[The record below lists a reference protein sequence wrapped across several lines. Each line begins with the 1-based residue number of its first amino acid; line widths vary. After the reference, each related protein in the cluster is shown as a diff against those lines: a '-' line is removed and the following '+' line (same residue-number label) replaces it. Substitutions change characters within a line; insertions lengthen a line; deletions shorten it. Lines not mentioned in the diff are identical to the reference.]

1 MFIYRLPL
9 LPGDEVWRPM
19 PVATTLG
26 KQTSRVA
33 SNSGVMPNPDDILP
47 KKAWTDFSGTNNWPD
62 FVDETDRELLDNDSL
77 QEGDDGREVY
87 ANCNPS
93 KSAPV
98 PKERRFKPRSNL
110 QDSLT
115 FPKSPTRIEAEV
127 QFLRP
132 GCNETPDLNG
142 LQEALVDD
150 DDVENRS
157 DCENV
162 FNNNDNGNQVAHRF
176 GDASSSN
183 SSDDN
188 CDGDDSNA
196 AAVPTRTYR
205 ATKLITLNK
214 DGGLI
219 DPQTS

>member
-62 FVDETDRELLDNDSL
+62 FVEDTDREVLDNDGHK
-77 QEGDDGREVY
+77 GDDGCQEVY
-87 ANCNPS
+87 ENCNPS
-93 KSAPV
+93 KPAPV
-98 PKERRFKPRSNL
+98 PKERRFKPRNNMPE
-110 QDSLT
+110 SLT
-115 FPKSPTRIEAEV
+115 FPKSPSTIEAEV

-132 GCNETPDLNG
+132 AGNDPPDLDG

-150 DDVENRS
+150 DEVENRS

-162 FNNNDNGNQVAHRF
+162 YNNNDSNQQERLFVS
-176 GDASSSN
+176 DSST
-183 SSDDN
+183 DD
-188 CDGDDSNA
+188 CDGEDSNA
-196 AAVPTRTYR
+196 TVPTRTYR
-205 ATKLITLNK
+205 ATKLIILNNGGGAK
-214 DGGLI
+214 GLI
-219 DPQTS
+219 DPQNS